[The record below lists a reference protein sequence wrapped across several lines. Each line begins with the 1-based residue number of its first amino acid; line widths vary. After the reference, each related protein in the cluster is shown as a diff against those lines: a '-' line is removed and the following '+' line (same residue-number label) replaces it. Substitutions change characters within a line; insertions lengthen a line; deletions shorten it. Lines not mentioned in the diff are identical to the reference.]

1 MTSFCC
7 HGVYED
13 KLAGP
18 LEDPK
23 WCRYRVLGDVTMAVA
38 KYRRVDSELAW
49 ASFSPARTSQGMRP
63 SVSIPI
69 GSFADECLPD
79 EAAAL
84 DHRPSRSIDRLGC
97 QSGRREICGARWSA
111 IRPSSASTSSH
122 WHLITFKFVD
132 ATALHSDGL
141 TTQKTT

>member
-13 KLAGP
+13 K

-122 WHLITFKFVD
+122 LITFVD
-132 ATALHSDGL
+132 AMAALHSDGL